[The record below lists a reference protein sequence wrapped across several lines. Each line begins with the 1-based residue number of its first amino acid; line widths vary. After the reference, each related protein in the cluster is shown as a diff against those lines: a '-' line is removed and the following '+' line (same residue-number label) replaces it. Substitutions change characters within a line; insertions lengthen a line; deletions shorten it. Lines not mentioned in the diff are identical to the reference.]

1 MRENMQTIVLVM
13 RRKPIAQSLVG
24 RLQDNPD
31 AQIIHASDYDNSE
44 AIIFNSKANVVL
56 IEAAESG
63 DYGIAYCL
71 ELCERLRK
79 DAPKCMLLL
88 MCPEQDENSITR
100 VVEAK
105 RKKRIDDFVFYDR
118 FQPLE
123 HRQERR
129 ADLTFRGLE
138 YRLELLHLVVERAQR
153 RDRVFRHDRAHLV
166 RFPRVVV

>member
-1 MRENMQTIVLVM
+1 MQTIVLVM
-13 RRKPIAQSLVG
+13 RRKPIAQSLVE

-105 RKKRIDDFVFYDR
+105 RKKRIDDFVFYDVTIEYLISKLMSMYPSNGKYEMLR
-118 FQPLE
+118 GE
-123 HRQERR
+123 HNY
-129 ADLTFRGLE
+129 GSN
-138 YRLELLHLVVERAQR
+138 
-153 RDRVFRHDRAHLV
+153 
-166 RFPRVVV
+166 

>member
-1 MRENMQTIVLVM
+1 MQTIVLVM

-31 AQIIHASDYDNSE
+31 AQIIHAPDYDNSE

-56 IEAAESG
+56 IEAAESV

-105 RKKRIDDFVFYDR
+105 RKKRIDDFVFYDVTIEYLISKLISMYPSNCKYEMLR
-118 FQPLE
+118 GE
-123 HRQERR
+123 HKY
-129 ADLTFRGLE
+129 GSN
-138 YRLELLHLVVERAQR
+138 
-153 RDRVFRHDRAHLV
+153 
-166 RFPRVVV
+166 

>member
-1 MRENMQTIVLVM
+1 MQTIVLVM

-24 RLQDNPD
+24 RLQDNLD

-105 RKKRIDDFVFYDR
+105 RKKRIDDFVFYDVTIEYLISKLMSMYPSNDKYEMLR
-118 FQPLE
+118 GE
-123 HRQERR
+123 HNY
-129 ADLTFRGLE
+129 GSN
-138 YRLELLHLVVERAQR
+138 
-153 RDRVFRHDRAHLV
+153 
-166 RFPRVVV
+166 

>member
-1 MRENMQTIVLVM
+1 MQTIVLVM
-13 RRKPIAQSLVG
+13 HRKPIAQSLVG
-24 RLQDNPD
+24 RLQDNLD

-71 ELCERLRK
+71 ELSERLRK

-105 RKKRIDDFVFYDR
+105 RKKRIDDFAFYDVTIENLISKLMSMYPSNDKYEMLR
-118 FQPLE
+118 GE
-123 HRQERR
+123 HNY
-129 ADLTFRGLE
+129 GSN
-138 YRLELLHLVVERAQR
+138 
-153 RDRVFRHDRAHLV
+153 
-166 RFPRVVV
+166 

>member
-31 AQIIHASDYDNSE
+31 AQIILAPDYDNSE

-79 DAPKCMLLL
+79 DAPKCDPYQLTQTQSYAEKLSFSK
-88 MCPEQDENSITR
+88 ESG
-100 VVEAK
+100 
-105 RKKRIDDFVFYDR
+105 
-118 FQPLE
+118 
-123 HRQERR
+123 ERYPS
-129 ADLTFRGLE
+129 FS
-138 YRLELLHLVVERAQR
+138 
-153 RDRVFRHDRAHLV
+153 
-166 RFPRVVV
+166 

>member
-1 MRENMQTIVLVM
+1 MQTIVLVM
-13 RRKPIAQSLVG
+13 RHKPIAQSLVG

-105 RKKRIDDFVFYDR
+105 RKKRIDDFVFYDVTIEYLISKLMSMYPSNDKYEMLR
-118 FQPLE
+118 GE
-123 HRQERR
+123 HNY
-129 ADLTFRGLE
+129 GSN
-138 YRLELLHLVVERAQR
+138 
-153 RDRVFRHDRAHLV
+153 
-166 RFPRVVV
+166 

>member
-1 MRENMQTIVLVM
+1 MQTIVLVM

-105 RKKRIDDFVFYDR
+105 RKKRIDDFVFYDVTIEYLISKLMSMYPSNDKYEMLR
-118 FQPLE
+118 GE
-123 HRQERR
+123 HKY
-129 ADLTFRGLE
+129 GSN
-138 YRLELLHLVVERAQR
+138 
-153 RDRVFRHDRAHLV
+153 
-166 RFPRVVV
+166 

>member
-1 MRENMQTIVLVM
+1 MQTIVLVM

-31 AQIIHASDYDNSE
+31 AQIIHAPDYDNSE

-56 IEAAESG
+56 IEAAESD

-71 ELCERLRK
+71 ELCERLQK

-105 RKKRIDDFVFYDR
+105 RKKRIDDFVFYDVTIEYLISKLMSMYPSNDKYEMLR
-118 FQPLE
+118 GE
-123 HRQERR
+123 HNY
-129 ADLTFRGLE
+129 GSN
-138 YRLELLHLVVERAQR
+138 
-153 RDRVFRHDRAHLV
+153 
-166 RFPRVVV
+166 